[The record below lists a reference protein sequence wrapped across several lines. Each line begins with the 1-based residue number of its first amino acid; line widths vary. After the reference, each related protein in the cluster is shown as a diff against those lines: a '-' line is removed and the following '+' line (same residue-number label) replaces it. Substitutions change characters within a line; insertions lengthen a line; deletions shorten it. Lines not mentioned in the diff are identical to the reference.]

1 MGNWVLNCIRVPSET
16 PLSLP
21 SKYLDTLPQSA
32 CPSISAHSYTKQF
45 ASSETTVPIHA
56 FFLLHKEARKK
67 ATSRQERTACDKCI
81 ALMVCKGQ
89 AANRQEANQKNSKRY
104 GWEESCAGHSQLQTW
119 PYSWITYQ
127 GQVQNHYFRKNAPKN
142 EMASVVLTGRQ
153 VWLILWRELSSPSP
167 SLLKGQRFVCK
178 IAQAFP
184 CGQRPVFYL
193 FGVSTIGLVSHFAVV
208 LHYLIKS
215 MDTSQCCCSTQTT
228 FWHCTW
234 PTGSVLWQEKGN

>member
-1 MGNWVLNCIRVPSET
+1 MWQMHCPNGMQRTGCKQARGKQQALRLGGKLCW
-16 PLSLP
+16 
-21 SKYLDTLPQSA
+21 PQSVA
-32 CPSISAHSYTKQF
+32 DQT
-45 ASSETTVPIHA
+45 
-56 FFLLHKEARKK
+56 L
-67 ATSRQERTACDKCI
+67 
-81 ALMVCKGQ
+81 
-89 AANRQEANQKNSKRY
+89 
-104 GWEESCAGHSQLQTW
+104 QLNYL
-119 PYSWITYQ
+119 P